1 MNNQNTNNLNMKNL
15 NSKKIE
21 DIKNLNKLNTRS
33 KELELSTLNKTW
45 IFDIDG
51 TILKHNGFK
60 IDGFDTL
67 LEGAREFFSKLSPND
82 VVILLTA
89 REQKYI
95 KSLKSFLKANNI
107 RYDYLIPN
115 LPNGER
121 ILINDNKPSGL
132 KMAFAINKARDS
144 KLKIH
149 YKINNNL

>member
-1 MNNQNTNNLNMKNL
+1 MNNKNTNNLNIENL
-15 NSKKIE
+15 NPKKIE
-21 DIKNLNKLNTRS
+21 DIKNLKKLNMRS

-67 LEGAREFFSKLSPND
+67 LEGVREFFSKLSPND

-107 RYDYLIPN
+107 RYDYLIPS

-132 KMAFAINKARDS
+132 KMAFAINKTRDS
-144 KLKIH
+144 KLEIN